1 LAPAGR
7 LQPAKEK
14 MKIIDVPQ
22 TGKLGLTVTYPSRN
36 GLIRR
41 QWVVPANPRTAD
53 QLQTRSYL
61 ANAAH
66 AYDQLT
72 EIQQDAWIAAAA
84 QYQSKPTLGQ
94 SGPLTGLQLY
104 TKLNAAL
111 ALVGEPT
118 VSTPPA
124 YPTFD
129 PNVCQSL
136 ELTNVA
142 GVVAIKLVCAGS
154 SDSFNLVRAAAP
166 QNSGTR
172 RAMSIRYLG
181 ELPEVVAGK
190 SDITALYTA
199 KFGAPVEG
207 DRIFIQS
214 NQMESGF
221 QDLPQVFTGLVP
233 ASS

>member
-1 LAPAGR
+1 
-7 LQPAKEK
+7 

-41 QWVVPANPRTAD
+41 SWVVPANPRTAE
-53 QLQTRSYL
+53 QLTARSRL
-61 ANAAH
+61 STAAA
-66 AYDQLT
+66 AYDALT
-72 EIQQDAWIAAAA
+72 EAQQDAWIAAAA
-84 QYQSKPTLGQ
+84 QEQSRSTLGQ

-104 TKLNAAL
+104 TKINAAL
-111 ALVGEPT
+111 AIVGEP
-118 VSTPPA
+118 VASVPPA
-124 YPTFD
+124 HPTFD
-129 PNVCQSL
+129 ANVCQSL
-136 ELTNVA
+136 EITNVA

-154 SDSFNLVRAAAP
+154 SDSFNLVRACAP

-172 RAMSIRYLG
+172 RPGSIRYLG

-199 KFGAPVEG
+199 KFGVPAVG
-207 DRIFIQS
+207 DRLFIQS
-214 NQMESGF
+214 NQLEAGW
-221 QDLPQVFTGLVP
+221 QDLPVAFSKLVP

>member
-1 LAPAGR
+1 
-7 LQPAKEK
+7 

-41 QWVVPANPRTAD
+41 SWVVPANPRSAE
-53 QLQTRSYL
+53 QLVTRSRL
-61 ANAAH
+61 AAAAQ
-66 AYDQLT
+66 AYDTLT
-72 EIQQDAWIAAAA
+72 EAQQDAWIAAAA
-84 QYQSKPTLGQ
+84 QEQSKPTLGQ

-111 ALVGEPT
+111 AMVGEPA
-118 VSTPPA
+118 VVTPPEK
-124 YPTFD
+124 PTFD
-129 PNVCQSL
+129 PNVAQSL
-136 ELTNVA
+136 ELTNTA
-142 GVVAIKLVCAGS
+142 GTVAIKLVCAGS

-172 RAMSIRYLG
+172 RPMSIRYLG

-190 SDITALYTA
+190 SDLTALYTA
-199 KFGAPVEG
+199 KFGAPVAG
-207 DRIFIQS
+207 QRIFVQS
-214 NQMESGF
+214 NQLEAGW
-221 QDLPQVFTGLVP
+221 QDLPKAFTGIVP

>member
-1 LAPAGR
+1 
-7 LQPAKEK
+7 

-41 QWVVPANPRTAD
+41 SWVVPANPRSAE
-53 QLQTRSYL
+53 QLVTRSRL
-61 ANAAH
+61 SNAAQ
-66 AYDQLT
+66 AYDTLT
-72 EIQQDAWIAAAA
+72 EAQQDAWIAAAA
-84 QYQSKPTLGQ
+84 LEQSKPTLGQ

-111 ALVGEPT
+111 AMVGEPA
-118 VSTPPA
+118 VVTPPEK
-124 YPTFD
+124 PTFD
-129 PNVCQSL
+129 ANVAQSL
-136 ELTNVA
+136 ELTNTA
-142 GVVAIKLVCAGS
+142 GTVAIKLVCAGS

-172 RAMSIRYLG
+172 RPMSIRYLG

-199 KFGAPVEG
+199 KFGAPVAG
-207 DRIFIQS
+207 QRIFVQS
-214 NQMESGF
+214 NQLEAGW
-221 QDLPQVFTGLVP
+221 QDLPKAFTGIVP

>member
-1 LAPAGR
+1 
-7 LQPAKEK
+7 

-41 QWVVPANPRTAD
+41 SWVVPANPRTAE
-53 QLQTRSYL
+53 QLLTRSYL
-61 ANAAH
+61 GLSAS
-66 AYDQLT
+66 AYDALT
-72 EIQQDAWIAAAA
+72 EAQQDAWIAAAA

-94 SGPLTGLQLY
+94 SGPLTGLQLF

-111 ALVGEPT
+111 RLVGEPPVT
-118 VSTPPA
+118 DPPA

-129 PNVCQSL
+129 ANVTQSL
-136 ELTNVA
+136 TITNTTNVI
-142 GVVAIKLVCAGS
+142 AIKLACAGS
-154 SDSFNLVRAAAP
+154 SDSFNLIRACAP

-172 RAMSIRYLG
+172 RPGSIRYLG
-181 ELPEVVAGK
+181 ELPEVTAGF
-190 SDITALYTA
+190 SDITAIYTA
-199 KFGAPVEG
+199 KFGVPAVG
-207 DRIFIQS
+207 DRIFVQS

-221 QDLPQVFTGLVP
+221 QDLPKAYSALVP

>member
-1 LAPAGR
+1 
-7 LQPAKEK
+7 

-41 QWVVPANPRTAD
+41 SWVVPANPRSAE
-53 QLQTRSYL
+53 QLVTRSRL
-61 ANAAH
+61 AAAAQ
-66 AYDQLT
+66 AYDNLT
-72 EIQQDAWIAAAA
+72 EEQQDAWIAAAA
-84 QYQSKPTLGQ
+84 QEQSKPTLGQ

-111 ALVGEPT
+111 AIVGEPV

-124 YPTFD
+124 KPTFD
-129 PNVCQSL
+129 ANVVQSL
-136 ELTNVA
+136 EITNVTN
-142 GVVAIKLVCAGS
+142 VIAIKLVCSGS
-154 SDSFNLVRAAAP
+154 SDAFNLVRAAAP

-172 RAMSIRYLG
+172 RPMSIRLLG
-181 ELPEVVAGK
+181 ELPEVQTGK

-199 KFGAPVEG
+199 KFGTPAVG
-207 DRIFIQS
+207 QRIFIQS
-214 NQMESGF
+214 NQLEDGW
-221 QDLPQVFTGLVP
+221 QDLPLAFTGLVP

>member
-1 LAPAGR
+1 
-7 LQPAKEK
+7 

-41 QWVVPANPRTAD
+41 SWVVPANPRSAE
-53 QLQTRSYL
+53 QLVTRSRL
-61 ANAAH
+61 SNAAQ
-66 AYDQLT
+66 AYDTLT
-72 EIQQDAWIAAAA
+72 EAQQDAWIAAAA
-84 QYQSKPTLGQ
+84 LEQSKPTLGQ

-111 ALVGEPT
+111 AIVGEPS
-118 VSTPPA
+118 VSAPPA
-124 YPTFD
+124 KPAFD

-136 ELTNVA
+136 ELLNTA
-142 GVVAIKLVCAGS
+142 GVITIKLVCTGS
-154 SDSFNLVRAAAP
+154 SDAFNLVRGCAP

-172 RAMSIRYLG
+172 RPGSIRYLG

-190 SDITALYTA
+190 ADITALYVA
-199 KFGAPVEG
+199 KFGTPAAG
-207 DRIFIQS
+207 DRLFLQS
-214 NQMESGF
+214 NQLENGW
-221 QDLPQVFTGLVP
+221 QDLPIAFTGLVP

>member
-1 LAPAGR
+1 
-7 LQPAKEK
+7 

-41 QWVVPANPRTAD
+41 SWVVPANPRSAE
-53 QLQTRSYL
+53 QLVTRSRL
-61 ANAAH
+61 AAAAQ
-66 AYDQLT
+66 AYDTLT
-72 EIQQDAWIAAAA
+72 EAQQDAWIAAAA
-84 QYQSKPTLGQ
+84 QEQSKPTLGQ

-111 ALVGEPT
+111 AMVGEPA
-118 VSTPPA
+118 VVTPPEK
-124 YPTFD
+124 PTFD
-129 PNVCQSL
+129 ANVAQSL
-136 ELTNVA
+136 ELTNTA
-142 GVVAIKLVCAGS
+142 GTVAIKLVCAGS

-172 RAMSIRYLG
+172 RPMSIRYLG

-190 SDITALYTA
+190 SDLTALYTA
-199 KFGAPVEG
+199 KFGAPVAG
-207 DRIFIQS
+207 QRIFVQS
-214 NQMESGF
+214 NQLEAGW
-221 QDLPQVFTGLVP
+221 QDLPKAFTGIVP